1 MDSLAMSCLIFMR
14 KGGRSFKGWGLSLAM
29 NSQGIVSNQGNAI
42 ADNETILHLLTL
54 VLHVQFA
61 VGVFIIGGE
70 TDIYFTEVC
79 AMKNLLK

>member
-1 MDSLAMSCLIFMR
+1 
-14 KGGRSFKGWGLSLAM
+14 M

-79 AMKNLLK
+79 AMKNLLKWGLHENKIDFSLIWGFSTVYSFLLIVL